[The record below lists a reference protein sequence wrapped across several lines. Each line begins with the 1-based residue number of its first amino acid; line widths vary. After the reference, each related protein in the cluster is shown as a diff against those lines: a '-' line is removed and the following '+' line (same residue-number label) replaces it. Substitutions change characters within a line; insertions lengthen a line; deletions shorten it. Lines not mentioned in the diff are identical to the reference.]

1 MNWGALSI
9 REWRRRPLRSGVMAA
24 GVAIAVAAMFSLLA
38 FHDGY
43 RDGVRH
49 EIDRLGAHILVVPK
63 GCPYDAASIALHGA
77 NWPCYLKSNY
87 LAEVSGTAGV
97 ASAAPAFMA
106 ALAFALG
113 PQVETMAKN
122 WVPFAPA
129 ESLLMISAAALLR
142 CGLLA
147 LLVGGLAA
155 IYPAW
160 RAARLQPA
168 LATRA
173 E

>member
-9 REWRRRPLRSGVMAA
+9 REWRRRPLRTGITVA

-106 ALAFALG
+106 ALASSNG
-113 PQVETMAKN
+113 TQVVYVGIDERM
-122 WVPFAPA
+122 
-129 ESLLMISAAALLR
+129 
-142 CGLLA
+142 LA
-147 LLVGGLAA
+147 LRPGWKIDGTF
-155 IYPAW
+155 P
-160 RAARLQPA
+160 RASG
-168 LATRA
+168 
-173 E
+173 EI